1 MIKIERYRLHES
13 AEELGLEEMALSRL
27 DGYRWQAAQHPSLPL
42 WLMKRLA
49 QDPKAHV
56 RFQLAINP
64 STPVEILLMLAQDS
78 APLVAEQATL
88 HPNWP
93 EDLTSWA
100 LGDEWIDK

>member
-1 MIKIERYRLHES
+1 
-13 AEELGLEEMALSRL
+13 
-27 DGYRWQAAQHPSLPL
+27 
-42 WLMKRLA
+42 MKRLA
-49 QDPKAHV
+49 QDSAPQV

-78 APLVAEQATL
+78 SPLVAEQAAL

>member
-13 AEELGLEEMALSRL
+13 ADELGLEELALSRL
-27 DGYRWQAAQHPSLPL
+27 DGYRWQAA
-42 WLMKRLA
+42 
-49 QDPKAHV
+49 
-56 RFQLAINP
+56 
-64 STPVEILLMLAQDS
+64 
-78 APLVAEQATL
+78 L

>member
-13 AEELGLEEMALSRL
+13 ADELGLEELALSRL

-49 QDPKAHV
+49 QD
-56 RFQLAINP
+56 
-64 STPVEILLMLAQDS
+64 SS
-78 APLVAEQATL
+78 PLVAEQATL